1 MNQIDQEAISLLQQ
15 LIKCPSFSREEEQTA
30 ATIFDFLN
38 NRDLHPIRK
47 GNNIVATYQGADP
60 KTPFVLLCSHHD
72 TVKPNAGYQRDPFDP
87 MIEGDKLFG
96 LGANDAGASLVSLI
110 AVFNYFAKQKSHI
123 NLILAAVAEEEIS
136 GAGGVSSILAELPDI
151 ALAVVGEPTSLEMAV
166 AEKGLVVID
175 GLAEGV
181 PGHAAHD
188 NSINP
193 ISQACAD
200 IGAIHA
206 FDFDRVSPFLGK
218 TKANVTVINA
228 GEQHNQVPAT
238 CRFVIDVRVNEKY
251 TLEEVVT
258 LLQSKVKSS
267 LKPRSL
273 RLRSSGI
280 SANHRVF
287 TIAKKL
293 KLNTYGS
300 ATLSDQALLPYPSIK
315 MGPGDTL
322 RSHSA
327 DEFIYLREISDGIK
341 LYIEFLHAYTELQ

>member
-1 MNQIDQEAISLLQQ
+1 MTQEAIKLLQQ
-15 LIKCPSFSREEEQTA
+15 LIKLPSFSREENATA
-30 ATIFDFLN
+30 SAIFDFLN
-38 NRDLHPIRK
+38 DKHLDAIRS
-47 GNNIVATYQGADP
+47 GNNIVVKYQGADAA
-60 KTPFVLLCSHHD
+60 TPFILLCSHHD

-87 MIEGDKLFG
+87 VIEGDKLFG

-110 AVFNYFAKQKSHI
+110 AVFNYFAQHKIKI
-123 NLILAAVAEEEIS
+123 NLLLAAVAEEEIS
-136 GAGGVSSILAELPDI
+136 GADGVSSILDELPEI
-151 ALAVVGEPTSLEMAV
+151 ALAVVGEPTGMQIAV

-181 PGHAAHD
+181 PGHAAHE
-188 NSINP
+188 NTTNP
-193 ISQACAD
+193 ILQACAD
-200 IGAIHA
+200 IESIHA
-206 FDFDRVSPFLGK
+206 YDFDRVSPFLGK

-228 GEQHNQVPAT
+228 GEQHNQVPAN

-258 LLQSKVKSS
+258 LLQSQVKSI

-280 SANHRVF
+280 VANHGVF
-287 TIAKKL
+287 TIAQKL
-293 KLNTYGS
+293 KLNTFGS

-327 DEFIYLREISDGIK
+327 DEFVYLREISEGIK
-341 LYIEFLHAYTELQ
+341 IYIDFLQAYTELK